1 MKRLMTW
8 FSSLP
13 SHYRIALVPGLVA
26 LVCTLYITWQG
37 LTLPD
42 IHPDFADKDFAN
54 YWTAGKLIL
63 AGRTADLFGPHAIY
77 FAHLTKAFGP
87 DFPWHN
93 WSYPP
98 HYLLLV
104 WPLGLFGYKTAM
116 MLFLAVTGAFFVWA
130 ARPFGGR
137 DNSLVWIAIIPFVA
151 HNLWVAQ
158 NGFLFAGCALAALA
172 LRDSRPLLAGVFLG
186 LLTIKPQ
193 LGVFFPFL
201 LLAERRWLVIAS
213 AAVTTI
219 FLVGLSA
226 AIFGVDAWRGY
237 LAEVIPYQTFVM
249 RELQGTFLAMLTSI
263 YGMLRNWGISADTA
277 LALHV
282 VVAIPAAVITI
293 AAFFLG
299 RSDRDRSVLLLVATF
314 VVTPYALTYDL
325 GLLTGALALLAN
337 SRIGQSSRTGLL
349 IALAMLL
356 PVIMM
361 PLGEAHLTI
370 APLLIMIM
378 FVMALSNTGA
388 WERLRGTQASYAG
401 AGQGHTPQRQVD
413 PAAAFE
419 QR

>member
-1 MKRLMTW
+1 M
-8 FSSLP
+8 
-13 SHYRIALVPGLVA
+13 PG
-26 LVCTLYITWQG
+26 
-37 LTLPD
+37 
-42 IHPDFADKDFAN
+42 IHPGFADKDFAN

-63 AGRTADLFGPHAIY
+63 AGRAADLFGPHATY

-98 HYLLLV
+98 HYLLFL

-116 MLFLAVTGAFFVWA
+116 MLFLGVTGAFFIWA
-130 ARPFGGR
+130 ARAFGGR
-137 DNSLVWIAIIPFVA
+137 DNSLVWVAIIPFVA

-172 LRDSRPLLAGVFLG
+172 FRDSRPLLAGVFLG

-213 AAVTTI
+213 AAATT
-219 FLVGLSA
+219 FVLVGLSA
-226 AIFGVDAWRGY
+226 VVFGVDAWRGY
-237 LAEVIPYQTFVM
+237 FAEVIPYQTLVM

-263 YGMLRNWGISADTA
+263 YGMLRNWGFSADTA

-282 VVAIPAAVITI
+282 VIAIPAAVITI

-337 SRIGQSSRTGLL
+337 SRFGQSNRTGLL

-361 PLGEAHLTI
+361 PLGEAHVTI

-378 FVMALSNTGA
+378 FVMALANTGA
-388 WERLRGTQASYAG
+388 WERLRGNQASYAG
-401 AGQGHTPQRQVD
+401 TGQGHAPQRQVD

>member
-1 MKRLMTW
+1 MNW
-8 FSSLP
+8 FKSLP

-26 LVCTLYITWQG
+26 LVSTLYITLHG
-37 LTLPD
+37 LTSTG
-42 IHPDFADKDFAN
+42 IEAGFADKDFAN

-63 AGRTADLFGPHAIY
+63 AGRTADLFGPHSVY
-77 FAHLTKAFGP
+77 FAHLTEVFGP
-87 DFPWHN
+87 DYPWHN

-98 HYLLLV
+98 HYLLFL
-104 WPLGLFGYKTAM
+104 WPLGLVGYKVAM
-116 MLFLAVTGAFFVWA
+116 MLFLGVTGAFFIWA
-130 ARPFGGR
+130 ARAFGGR
-137 DNSLVWIAIIPFVA
+137 DNSLVWVAIIPFVA

-213 AAVTTI
+213 AAATTF

-237 LAEVIPYQTFVM
+237 LAEVIPYQAFVM

-263 YGMLRNWGISADTA
+263 YGMLRNWGFSADIA
-277 LALHV
+277 LPLHAG
-282 VVAIPAAVITI
+282 VAIPTAVITI

-299 RSDRDRSVLLLVATF
+299 RSDRDHSVLLLVATF

-325 GLLTGALALLAN
+325 GLLAGALAVLATT
-337 SRIGQSSRTGLL
+337 RIAQSNRAGLL

-361 PLGEAHLTI
+361 PLGEAHVTI
-370 APLLIMIM
+370 APVLVMM
-378 FVMALSNTGA
+378 VYVMALANTGA
-388 WERLRGTQASYAG
+388 WERLRGA
-401 AGQGHTPQRQVD
+401 QGLIRRNRAKSR
-413 PAAAFE
+413 AAASG
-419 QR
+419 